1 MVATPSIATEFPALP
16 EWDVASAL
24 IPRAGIARPI
34 GPEFRPGRIGGPRPD
49 DRIFPEAPMIY
60 PWLEE
65 AFRPGCAT
73 ALVGPR
79 ALVPRFLPFLMA
91 SVVATGNEISLRE
104 GANRFSPYAVAAM
117 GRHLGVAAND
127 ALARIRLARA
137 FTAYQMV
144 SLVEGWVDTLA
155 AADPMPALLIA
166 SDPGALFEA
175 EEVTPEERAA
185 LLRHVAG
192 RLKRLAKATDRPLLV
207 THEGASLDLP
217 GWAEEGPRLHETLRL
232 SPGPAGTTFL
242 LAERRAAS
250 VELVA
255 APTLQHRL
263 EEFAGPAEPA
273 TAGWE
278 GAPWAGPYPHTVM
291 H

>member
-1 MVATPSIATEFPALP
+1 MVATPSIATELPAASG
-16 EWDVASAL
+16 WDRTSAL
-24 IPRAGIARPI
+24 IPSAGIPRPL
-34 GPEFRPGRIGGPRPD
+34 GPEFRPGGLGGASPG
-49 DRIFPEAPMIY
+49 DRIFPEAPSIY

-117 GRHLGVAAND
+117 GRHLGVPAAD
-127 ALARIRLARA
+127 ALPRIRLARA
-137 FTAYQMV
+137 FTAYQLV
-144 SLVEGWVDTLA
+144 SLVEGWGDALA
-155 AADPMPALLIA
+155 ADDPVPALLIA
-166 SDPGALFEA
+166 SDPGVLFEA

-185 LLRHVAG
+185 LLRHVEG
-192 RLKRLAKATDRPLLV
+192 LLRRLAQATDRPLLV
-207 THEGASLDLP
+207 THEGTALDLP
-217 GWAEEGPRLHETLRL
+217 GWREEGPRVHETLRL
-232 SPGPAGTTFL
+232 APGPSGSTFL
-242 LAERRAAS
+242 IAERRAAG

-255 APTLQHRL
+255 SPTLQHCL
-263 EEFAGPAEPA
+263 EEFVDPSEGGR
-273 TAGWE
+273 AGWE
-278 GAPWAGPYPHTVM
+278 GASWGGPYPHTVM

>member
-1 MVATPSIATEFPALP
+1 MVATPSIETEFPAAP
-16 EWDVASAL
+16 EWDHAGAL
-24 IPRAGIARPI
+24 IPRAGIARPL

-49 DRIFPEAPMIY
+49 DRIFPEAPAIY
-60 PWLEE
+60 PWLEA
-65 AFRPGCAT
+65 AFRPGHAT

-117 GRHLGVAAND
+117 GRHLGVPAND
-127 ALARIRLARA
+127 ALRRIRLARA
-137 FTAYQMV
+137 FTAYQLV
-144 SLVEGWVDTLA
+144 SLVEGWVDALA
-155 AADPMPALLIA
+155 AADPVLALLIA

-175 EEVTPEERAA
+175 EEVKPEERTA
-185 LLRHVAG
+185 LLRYVATL
-192 RLKRLAKATDRPLLV
+192 LKRLARAVDRPLLV

-217 GWAEEGPRLHETLRL
+217 GWAEEGPLLHETLRL
-232 SPGPAGTTFL
+232 SPGPKGTTFL

-255 APTLQHRL
+255 SPTLQHRL
-263 EEFAGPAEPA
+263 EEFQDPTEHAI
-273 TAGWE
+273 AGWE
-278 GAPWAGPYPHTVM
+278 GAAWGGPYPHTVM
-291 H
+291 R